1 MLHRGAAGGVGVK
14 KVPNNRHINITFLLL
29 KMVKKKMKDT
39 DTPKC
44 GVKRI
49 SERNS
54 CNGDASSLWGKDS
67 KVGEFF
73 SFYYFS

>member
-1 MLHRGAAGGVGVK
+1 
-14 KVPNNRHINITFLLL
+14 
-29 KMVKKKMKDT
+29 MKDT

-54 CNGDASSLWGKDS
+54 YNGDASSLWGKDS

-73 SFYYFS
+73 SFYYFSWNGSKHETKHRC